1 MGESES
7 NNLDLQDR
15 IQMLEEQIVNIQSQ
29 NEITEHNDIVEDTL
43 KAKDQIIDTINQ
55 EKDQQQKD
63 FNKQVRLNRFSL
75 F

>member
-43 KAKDQIIDTINQ
+43 KGKDQIIDTINQ